1 MNDIISIIIP
11 VYNVSSYLP
20 ECLNSILSQ
29 DYSNLEIIL
38 IDDGSTDS
46 SGKICDDYA
55 AQDRRIRVIHQKN
68 SGAAAAKNAGLRIAS
83 GKYLSFVDSDDVLEP
98 GAYSHMLQLMHS
110 HAADVVQCSYRD
122 LFPTKTVD
130 HTKDRQQIFSA
141 QEYLS
146 QFTKDWTCG
155 LLWDKLYL
163 RKLFNGIFFEEGH
176 KIDDEYF
183 TYQGILNA
191 RTIAC
196 DNHIVYNY
204 RKRRS
209 SVMFSPASG
218 TQILLDRID
227 YLSKRRIN
235 VIRRFPELRKTYDS
249 HFLNMLVILSK
260 DSHRTSNSFQMI
272 RQSLYAY
279 FREKGHTI
287 PELPLWPALI
297 RILVGAEPSS
307 PQSKPSEI
315 DAEEYFD

>member
-1 MNDIISIIIP
+1 MNNHISVIIP

-20 ECLNSILSQ
+20 ECLNSILTQ
-29 DYSNLEIIL
+29 DYSDLEIIL

-55 AQDRRIRVIHQKN
+55 AKDRRIRVIHQNN

-83 GKYLSFVDSDDVLEP
+83 GKYLSFVDSDDVLEA
-98 GAYSHMLQLMHS
+98 GAYSHMLQLMHC

-122 LFPTKTVD
+122 IFRTETVD
-130 HTKDRQQIFSA
+130 HIKTPQLFDA
-141 QEYLS
+141 QEYVS
-146 QFTKDWTCG
+146 RFTADWTCG
-155 LLWDKLYL
+155 LLWDKLYH
-163 RKLFNGIFFEEGH
+163 RKLFDGIFFEEGH

-191 RTIAC
+191 QTIVC
-196 DNHIVYNY
+196 DNQIVYNY

-235 VIRRFPELRKTYDS
+235 VIRRFPELRKTFDT

-279 FREKGHTI
+279 FHEKGRTI
-287 PELPLWPALI
+287 PDLPLWPALI
-297 RILVGAEPSS
+297 RILVGDEPSS
-307 PQSKPSEI
+307 PQSNPSEI
-315 DAEEYFD
+315 DTEKYFD